1 MQTLSLGPVSVDRD
15 ALALVCRK
23 WGIGSVALFGSAL
36 RDDFSPQSDIDLLIE
51 YLPGTRHSLFQ
62 YGYMNDDFERVFGR
76 KVDLVR
82 AAGLRTSRNEIR
94 KQNIFSSAKPLY
106 VANA

>member
-1 MQTLSLGPVSVDRD
+1 MQRISLGPV
-15 ALALVCRK
+15 LAEVCRK
-23 WGIGSVALFGSAL
+23 WGIESVSLLGSAL
-36 RDDFSPQSDIDLLIE
+36 RDDFSPQSDVDLLIE
-51 YLPGTRHSLFQ
+51 YFPGVRHSLFQ

-82 AAGLRTSRNEIR
+82 AAGLRTSRNDIR
-94 KQNIFSSAKPLY
+94 KYNIFSIERPLY

>member
-1 MQTLSLGPVSVDRD
+1 MLISLGPVSVDRD
-15 ALALVCRK
+15 ALEQICRK
-23 WGIGSVALFGSAL
+23 WGIASVALFGSAL
-36 RDDFSPQSDIDLLIE
+36 REDFSEQSDIDLLIE
-51 YLPGTRHSLFQ
+51 YLPGVRHSLFQ
-62 YGYMNDDFERVFGR
+62 YGYMNDDFARVFGR

-94 KQNIFSSAKPLY
+94 RHNIFSSAKPLY